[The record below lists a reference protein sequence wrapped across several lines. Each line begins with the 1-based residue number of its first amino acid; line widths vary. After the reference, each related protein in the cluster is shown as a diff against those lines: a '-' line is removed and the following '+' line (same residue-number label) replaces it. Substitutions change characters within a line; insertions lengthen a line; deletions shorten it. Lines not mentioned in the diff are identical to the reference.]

1 MAILYQTGKI
11 MFQIRIHGRGGQGV
25 VSASELLSVAA
36 FEEGKYSQSFPS
48 FGSER
53 MGAPVQAF
61 ARIDDKPIT
70 LREPVMEPDM
80 LIIQDPTL
88 FNAIN
93 VFDGVNPKGYLLINS
108 SRTPDELGI
117 DEVVNKFPANHAVT
131 IPATELALKYIK
143 QAKPNTVLLG
153 AFAALTQMVHTPAL
167 EKAFK
172 DKFSGKIAEVN
183 IVAMSAGYNLVKQM
197 LEQQQGG

>member
-1 MAILYQTGKI
+1 

-25 VSASELLSVAA
+25 VSASELLAVAA

-61 ARIDDKPIT
+61 ARISEATIT
-70 LREPVMEPDM
+70 IREPVMEPDM

-93 VFDGVNPKGYLLINS
+93 VFDGAKTDGYLLINS
-108 SRTPDELGI
+108 SKSPQQLGI
-117 DEVVNKFPANHAVT
+117 EEMTSQYPTHHVMT
-131 IPATELALKYIK
+131 IPATEIALKYIK
-143 QAKPNTVLLG
+143 QPKPNTVLLG
-153 AFAALTQMVHTPAL
+153 AFAAMSHMVSIPAL
-167 EKAFK
+167 EKAIQG
-172 DKFSGKIAEVN
+172 KFPSKIAKPN
-183 IVAMSAGYNLVKQM
+183 ITATTAGYNLIMQKLDQAREV
-197 LEQQQGG
+197 

>member
-1 MAILYQTGKI
+1 

-36 FEEGKYSQSFPS
+36 FEEGKFSQSFPS

-61 ARIDDKPIT
+61 ARISDEAIT
-70 LREPVMEPDM
+70 IREPVMEPDM

-88 FNAIN
+88 FHAIN
-93 VFDGVNPKGYLLINS
+93 VFEGVKTDGYLLINS
-108 SRTPDELGI
+108 SKTPEQLGI
-117 DEVVNKFPANHAVT
+117 EEITSQFPENHVIT

-143 QAKPNTVLLG
+143 QPKPNTVLLG
-153 AFAALTQMVHTPAL
+153 AFAAMSNMVQIPAL
-167 EKAFK
+167 EDAINK
-172 DKFSGKIAEVN
+172 KFPSKIAKPN
-183 IVAMSAGYNLVKQM
+183 ITATTAGYNLVMQM
-197 LEQQQGG
+197 LKQTQET

>member
-1 MAILYQTGKI
+1 MSI

-61 ARIDDKPIT
+61 ARISDSVIT
-70 LREPVMEPDM
+70 IREPVMEPDM

-88 FNAIN
+88 FQSVD
-93 VFDGVNPKGYLLINS
+93 VFDGAKTDGYLLINS
-108 SRTPDELGI
+108 LKTIEQLGI
-117 DEVVNKFPANHAVT
+117 DDISSRYPEDHVM
-131 IPATELALKYIK
+131 ILPATEMAIKYIK

-153 AFAALTQMVHTPAL
+153 AFAALSQMIKIPAL
-167 EKAFK
+167 ENAIRG
-172 DKFSGKIAEVN
+172 KFPNKIAEPN
-183 IVAMSAGYNLVKQM
+183 IIATKAGYDMVMKQ
-197 LEQQQGG
+197 LCAIEQV

>member
-1 MAILYQTGKI
+1 

-61 ARIDDKPIT
+61 ARIDDSDIT
-70 LREPVMEPDM
+70 TQEPVLEPDM

-88 FNAIN
+88 FQAID
-93 VFDGVNPKGYLLINS
+93 VFDGANREGYLLINS
-108 SRTPDELGI
+108 SKTVEELGI
-117 DEVVNKFPANHAVT
+117 EKITSQYPEDHVV
-131 IPATELALKYIK
+131 ILPATELAVKYIK
-143 QAKPNTVLLG
+143 LPKPNTVLLG
-153 AFAALTQMVHTPAL
+153 AFAALTHMVEIQAL
-167 EKAFK
+167 KNAIRGRFPE
-172 DKFSGKIAEVN
+172 KIAEPN
-183 IVAMSAGYNLVKQM
+183 IIATQAGYDLTM
-197 LEQQQGG
+197 SILQQQTEQEKGV